1 MWNTL
6 LDLFLPPICPICE
19 RTLHSWEQPF
29 CLGCTL
35 NLPETRF
42 HLWPN
47 NSMQQQLELLIPVF
61 RSTSLF
67 FFEHGNRTAHL
78 IHQMKYNNQKYISDY
93 CGIRLGETLKKIP
106 DFQSID
112 LVVPV
117 PLHPKRFRKRGYNQ
131 VFGFASQLAD
141 QLKADYCPDFILR
154 NKHTPHLAQ
163 ASAKQR
169 KQWIK
174 DAFILSDQS
183 NYLNPKHLLLVDDV
197 MTTGA
202 TLAAC
207 GASILNSESRR
218 LSVATIGCRLS

>member
-1 MWNTL
+1 
-6 LDLFLPPICPICE
+6 
-19 RTLHSWEQPF
+19 
-29 CLGCTL
+29 
-35 NLPETRF
+35 
-42 HLWPN
+42 
-47 NSMQQQLELLIPVF
+47 MQQQLELLIPVY

-67 FFEHGNRTAHL
+67 FFEHGNKTAHL

-131 VFGFASQLAD
+131 VFGFASQLAE

-154 NKHTPHLAQ
+154 SKHTPHLAQ

>member
-6 LDLFLPPICPICE
+6 LDLFLPPICTICQ
-19 RTLHSWEQPF
+19 RTLHSWEQTF
-29 CLGCTL
+29 CLGCTF

-42 HLWPN
+42 HLWPR
-47 NSMQQQLELLIPVF
+47 NSMQQQLELLIPVY

-67 FFEHGNRTAHL
+67 FFEHGNKTAHL

-93 CGIRLGETLKKIP
+93 CGIRLGETLKKIT

-131 VFGFASQLAD
+131 VFGFASQLAE

-154 NKHTPHLAQ
+154 SKHTPHLAQ